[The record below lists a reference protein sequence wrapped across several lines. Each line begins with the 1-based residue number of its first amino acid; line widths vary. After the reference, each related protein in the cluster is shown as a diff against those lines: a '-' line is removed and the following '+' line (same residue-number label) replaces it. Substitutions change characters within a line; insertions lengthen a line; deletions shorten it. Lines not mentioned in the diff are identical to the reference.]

1 MLVTTSGPTLI
12 RHLQVIL
19 VRSLKIDKQ
28 RLNAHHGQLLRSHSE
43 PAHNLPRLSDQYSFC
58 RKYYEPLMQSEYP
71 QQQMVS
77 IEDRKSTRLNSSHV
91 RISYAV
97 FCLKKKNTR
106 SVPPRA
112 RSRLLAILPTLIS
125 FFTTAL
131 STTRTVSITTSPGVT
146 RTAST
151 QCRSPCA
158 SPSA

>member
-77 IEDRKSTRLNSSHV
+77 IEHRSHERQNQVDQPYLLLESLRCRLSQSVHSNQNSTEGHIGSQ
-91 RISYAV
+91 
-97 FCLKKKNTR
+97 
-106 SVPPRA
+106 
-112 RSRLLAILPTLIS
+112 
-125 FFTTAL
+125 AL
-131 STTRTVSITTSPGVT
+131 
-146 RTAST
+146 
-151 QCRSPCA
+151 
-158 SPSA
+158 